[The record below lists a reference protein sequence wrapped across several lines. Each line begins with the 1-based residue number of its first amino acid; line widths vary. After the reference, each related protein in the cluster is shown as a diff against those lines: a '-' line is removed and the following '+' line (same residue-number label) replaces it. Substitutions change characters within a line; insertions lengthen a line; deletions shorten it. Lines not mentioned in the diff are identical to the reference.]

1 MTEGLEIYICDLN
14 KWELLKKG
22 RVWIEIPQCLVVY
35 LHQQEGIMEHVDLS
49 SPLIHEQQTIL

>member
-1 MTEGLEIYICDLN
+1 MTESLEIYICDLN
-14 KWELLKKG
+14 IWELLKKG

-49 SPLIHEQQTIL
+49 SPLTHD